1 MFFDSILFIE
11 SHLSS
16 ANRKG
21 LVSHFANMVYI
32 GVVANILA
40 IDSHKT
46 YSLSVTLISSI
57 LYLIALCNLS

>member
-1 MFFDSILFIE
+1 MFFDSILFID

-32 GVVANILA
+32 GVVADVLT
-40 IDSHKT
+40 IDR
-46 YSLSVTLISSI
+46 YRIPSLSTDPTI
-57 LYLIALCNLS
+57 